1 MRTRRNGLD
10 AAPMTRGVIFV
21 HSAPAPLCPHIEW
34 AIGAVLGAARH
45 IDWTTQTAQ
54 RGTLRAEL
62 SWTGKAGTGAEVA
75 SRLKAMQRLR
85 FEVTEEAALGCE
97 GRRYAYTPTLGMFAA
112 TIGLHGEIV
121 VPEERLRQALI
132 SDALGERELTES
144 VSALLGKEWDAELDI
159 FRHAS
164 EDAPVRWLHQVV

>member
-1 MRTRRNGLD
+1 MTTRRTGLN
-10 AAPMTRGVIFV
+10 ATPLTRGVIFI

-34 AIGAVLGAARH
+34 AIGGVLGTAQH

-62 SWTGKAGTGAEVA
+62 SWTGKAGTGAELA

-85 FEVTEEAALGCE
+85 FEVTEEAAPGSE
-97 GRRYAYTPTLGMFAA
+97 GRRYAYTPTLGIFTA
-112 TIGLHGEIV
+112 TIGLHGDLV
-121 VPEERLRQALI
+121 VPEERLRQAMI
-132 SDALGERELTES
+132 ADSLGERPLSES
-144 VSALLGKEWDAELDI
+144 VPALLGTDWDAELDI

-164 EDAPVRWLHQVV
+164 EEAPVRWLHQVV